1 MVFHAFAQPLLQFQY
16 HYSNERVAFS
26 AFQVLC
32 PILIELIFHLF
43 REKGSL
49 IDDISR
55 MSASQQKLLWMDLN
69 KKKLSILVGELAK
82 SVPPNN
88 LLQADID
95 QLINEAKRNG
105 RKKKG

>member
-1 MVFHAFAQPLLQFQY
+1 MYFLNKYKPMGSPKINITNQQKNASIFAL
-16 HYSNERVAFS
+16 
-26 AFQVLC
+26 
-32 PILIELIFHLF
+32 
-43 REKGSL
+43 L

-69 KKKLSILVGELAK
+69 KKKLSVLAGELDK

-88 LLQADID
+88 LLQADFD
-95 QLINEAKRNG
+95 QLINEAKKNG

>member
-1 MVFHAFAQPLLQFQY
+1 MGSPKLSVANQQKNASIFAL
-16 HYSNERVAFS
+16 
-26 AFQVLC
+26 
-32 PILIELIFHLF
+32 
-43 REKGSL
+43 L

-69 KKKLSILVGELAK
+69 KKKLSILAGELDK

-95 QLINEAKRNG
+95 QLINEAKKNG